1 MTYPVSQNQIEML
14 ADMVKR
20 ENERILREFNEDPHS
35 FYVSDHVI
43 YEPATQERRNAE
55 NAQRD

>member
-1 MTYPVSQNQIEML
+1 MTYPLSQNQTEML
-14 ADMVKR
+14 AEKVKH

-43 YEPATQERRNAE
+43 YEPTSQERRNAE
-55 NAQRD
+55 NAQRG